1 MNSVVVFN
9 HEGQILFDGQ
19 IVSIEQDGF
28 GSSTV
33 RMELEGDAFSALH
46 RWMFEGREAFNHE
59 GPLIPKIKK
68 VIFNNPATIVL
79 WKDGTKTVV
88 KCGEEDHF
96 DPEKGLAMAIA
107 KKALGNKWSYY
118 NIFKKWIAEDEFID
132 EKIMKKIADSFAPSK
147 SFDDLLDA
155 YYGALDTLL

>member
-1 MNSVVVFN
+1 MNSVVMFDDEGRLLFN
-9 HEGQILFDGQ
+9 GQ

-33 RMELEGDAFSALH
+33 RTEMEGNAFNALH
-46 RWMFEGREAFNHE
+46 RWMFEGREAFNYE

-68 VIFNNPATIVL
+68 VIFNDPATIVL

-88 KCGEEDHF
+88 KCGKDDSF
-96 DPEKGLAMAIA
+96 DPEKGLALAIA
-107 KKALGNKWSYY
+107 KKALGNKWTYY
-118 NIFKKWIAEDEFID
+118 NVFNKWIPEDEYID
-132 EKIMKKIADSFAPSK
+132 KEIMKQIADSIAPSK

-155 YYGALDTLL
+155 YYGALGTLL

>member
-1 MNSVVVFN
+1 MNSVVVFDD
-9 HEGQILFDGQ
+9 EGRVLFNGQ

-33 RMELEGDAFSALH
+33 RMELEGNAFNALH
-46 RWMFEGREAFNHE
+46 RWMIEDRTAFNYE
-59 GPLIPKIKK
+59 GPLVPKIKK

-88 KCGEEDHF
+88 KCGEDDSF
-96 DPEKGLAMAIA
+96 DPEKGLAMAIT
-107 KKALGNKWSYY
+107 KKALGNKWTYY
-118 NIFKKWIAEDEFID
+118 NAFKKWIPEDEYID
-132 EKIMKKIADSFAPSK
+132 KEVMKQIVDSIAPSK
-147 SFDDLLDA
+147 SLDDLLDA